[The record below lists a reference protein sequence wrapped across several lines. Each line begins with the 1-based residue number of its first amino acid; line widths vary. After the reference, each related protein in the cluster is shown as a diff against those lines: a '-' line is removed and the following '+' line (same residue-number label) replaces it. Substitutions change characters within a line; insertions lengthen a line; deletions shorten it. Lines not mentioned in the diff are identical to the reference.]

1 MGVLALGRP
10 RRLRRPDGLVL
21 LTLALSAMVLMP
33 VAVLA
38 LSWLGDESQIW
49 RHLADTVLLDLVTNT
64 LLLIVGVGVG
74 VLVLGVSLAWMVS
87 TLDFP
92 GRRFFD
98 WALLLPLAVPAYV
111 LAFVAL
117 DMLDFSGPVQGFLRQ
132 TLPGFEGGSVRQPW
146 LVVVT
151 LSLVFYPYV
160 YMLARAAFMVQGRA
174 LMDQARI
181 LGLGPYAA
189 FWRVALPMA
198 RPAIAAG
205 LALALMET
213 LADFGAVAVFNYD
226 TFTTAIYKSWYHLR
240 NLNAAAQLAS
250 LLLLFVL
257 VTLVLERMG
266 RGRARFEQQQ
276 GAHRLHRT
284 RPGKTQRWLLTGYAS
299 VIFLAAFAIPVGRLL
314 FWVVDSGWLDLD
326 GRYWGLVTRTL
337 LLGSGA
343 ALATVTLALLLGY
356 VRRTRIHRLVHAAVR
371 GATVGYA
378 MPGSVLAVG
387 IMLSFA
393 AVDQWLGNTLGLGPV
408 LMGGLL
414 ALMAAYVVRFL
425 AVAYGPVES
434 SFERVR
440 PRLIDAARTLG
451 ASPAE
456 AVRRIYLPLLTPGV
470 LTALLLV
477 LIDVMKEMPAT
488 LLLRPFGWDTLAVRI
503 YEMTTE
509 GEWARAALPSLTLV
523 LVGLLPVYL
532 LMRRTRVH

>member
-1 MGVLALGRP
+1 MK
-10 RRLRRPDGLVL
+10 LRRWRPDALVV
-21 LTLALSAMVLMP
+21 LTLVLSAMVLMP
-33 VAVLA
+33 IAVLG
-38 LSWLGDESQIW
+38 LSWLGDESAVW
-49 RHLADTVLLDLVTNT
+49 RHLADTVLKDLILNT
-64 LLLIVGVGVG
+64 LLLLVGVGAG
-74 VLVLGVSLAWMVS
+74 VLLLGVSLAWMVS
-87 TLDFP
+87 SLDFP

-117 DMLDFSGPVQGFLRQ
+117 DLLDFSGPVQGSLRQ
-132 TLPGFEGGSVRQPW
+132 WLPFFSGGSVRQPW
-146 LVVVT
+146 LVIVS

-160 YMLARAAFMVQGRA
+160 YMLARAAFMVQGRT
-174 LMDQARI
+174 LMEQARI

-240 NLNAAAQLAS
+240 TLNAAAQLAS

-266 RGRARFEQQQ
+266 RGRARFAQQ
-276 GAHRLHRT
+276 GGQQMHRV
-284 RPGKTQRWLLTGYAS
+284 RPRPLQRWLLTGYATL
-299 VIFLAAFAIPVGRLL
+299 VFMAAFAVPVGRLV
-314 FWVVDSGWLDLD
+314 FWVVDSAWMDLD
-326 GRYWGLVTRTL
+326 SRYWGLVTRTF
-337 LLGSGA
+337 LLGAIA
-343 ALATVTLALLLGY
+343 AVATVVLSLLLGY
-356 VRRTRIHRLVHAAVR
+356 VRRTRRQRLVHAAVR

-393 AVDQWLGNTLGLGPV
+393 AIDQWLGATFNLRPV
-408 LMGGLL
+408 LLGGLL
-414 ALMAAYVVRFL
+414 ALLMAYVVRFL
-425 AVAYGPVES
+425 AVAYGPVEAA
-434 SFERVR
+434 FERVR
-440 PRLIDAARTLG
+440 PRLVDAARTLG
-451 ASPAE
+451 ATPAE
-456 AVRRIYLPLLTPGV
+456 AVRRVYLPLLAPGV

-532 LMRRTRVH
+532 LMRRMRSR